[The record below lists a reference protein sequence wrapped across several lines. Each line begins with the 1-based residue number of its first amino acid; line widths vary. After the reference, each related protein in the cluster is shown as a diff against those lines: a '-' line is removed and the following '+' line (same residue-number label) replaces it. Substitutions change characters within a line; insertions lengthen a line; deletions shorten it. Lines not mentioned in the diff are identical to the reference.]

1 MSAFFWFG
9 EEAMNCFA
17 FSPFHRP
24 KKKKIVVSSVG
35 IMRGYGPQEDEGTQ
49 GRQLIRVTDLWHYV
63 LIDPESFMFK
73 HFRNKKF
80 EFLCIKNHS

>member
-17 FSPFHRP
+17 FHHFTDQ
-24 KKKKIVVSSVG
+24 KKKIVVSSVG

-63 LIDPESFMFK
+63 LIDPESIMFK

-80 EFLCIKNHS
+80 EALCIQNHS